1 MAKTVLKFCNYSN
14 RGYFQNP
21 FAKQHKCFTNTVI
34 EESKE
39 KWPKLS
45 ENFTNKVIGGLLQ
58 KAFAEPLKCFAN
70 IVVEG
75 ALTEF
80 TKN

>member
-1 MAKTVLKFCNYSN
+1 MA
-14 RGYFQNP
+14 
-21 FAKQHKCFTNTVI
+21 
-34 EESKE
+34 
-39 KWPKLS
+39 KLS